1 MTPTVLHAL
10 TVDVEEYFQVS
21 LFAKH
26 APVASWDSFPRRAA
40 DSVRRLLALF
50 AKKNAT
56 ATFFTVG
63 WLAERERALMR
74 EIVAA
79 GHEVAS
85 HGWEHKELFALDPAR
100 FRDDLRRA
108 QTALEDA
115 TGTPVAGFRAPS
127 WSIVPQTAW
136 ALDVLAE
143 QGYRWDSSIFP
154 IRHDR
159 YGWPDRPREPHVL
172 NLPAG
177 KLIEVPPATARLFGA
192 NVPCAGGGYL
202 RHFPFAFLKAGI
214 ASLDREGIPAVVY
227 LHPWEIDPG
236 QPRLDV
242 PLLTRIRHYRNLDKV
257 EERLGKLLDS
267 FRFGSITE
275 VLAAHPP
282 RLADVPEIAARRARG
297 VSLADA
303 RKGMT

>member
-1 MTPTVLHAL
+1 MLHAL

-26 APVASWDSFPRRAA
+26 APLASWDSFPRRAA
-40 DSVRRLLALF
+40 GSVRRLLALF
-50 AKKNAT
+50 AKKNVS

-63 WLAERERALMR
+63 WLADRERELMR
-74 EIVAA
+74 EIVSA

-85 HGWEHKELFALDPAR
+85 HGWEHKELFELDPER

-115 TGTPVAGFRAPS
+115 TGMPVAGFRAPS
-127 WSIVPQTAW
+127 WSIAPTTAW

-143 QGYRWDSSIFP
+143 EGYRWDSSIFP

-159 YGWPDRPREPHVL
+159 YGWPGRPREPHVL
-172 NLPAG
+172 SLAAG
-177 KLIEVPPATARLFGA
+177 KLIEVPPATARVLGV
-192 NVPCAGGGYL
+192 NVPVAGGGYL
-202 RHFPFAFLKAGI
+202 RHFPFAFLEAGI
-214 ASLDREGIPAVVY
+214 ASLAREGIPAVVY

-257 EERLGKLLDS
+257 EARLGRLLDR

-282 RLADVPEIAARRARG
+282 RITLPTGDRGVLREGTSLAHARR
-297 VSLADA
+297 
-303 RKGMT
+303 GMT